1 MEMEQPRRRPE
12 RRPRSKLRIFKE
24 AYLPTVILGLTVLF
38 MIIFI
43 VGGSIKKNKQ
53 PNLDSTVSTSSTQN
67 TNGAVAL
74 DQEAKELLELAK
86 VAAKD
91 YDYTGALTIL
101 ESFSGNL
108 AEHPGLV
115 SAYNE
120 YQKADAA
127 LINWSAAQV
136 PNLSFHVLIADPNRA
151 FPDGELGSS
160 YRRNFITTTEFSNVL
175 DQLYAN
181 GYVLVDLDDLYT
193 TEFSETTG
201 RDVYKELTL
210 RLPAGKKPIMITEVN
225 ACYYTYMVDSNGDNL
240 PDAGGDGFAYNLSYD
255 GTDFYN
261 EIIHADGTAD
271 RGAYD
276 MVPILEDFIARHP
289 DFSYRGARATIAF
302 TGSDGILG
310 HRTKDSQEAKDAA
323 AQVANGLREHG
334 YKLACYTYDNVD
346 YDKKTATQIQTDL
359 QLWTAYVTTV
369 IGRIDILAFARDSDI
384 GGTDVYDG
392 SKFTVLHNAGYR
404 YFMGVSSSPWNQVG
418 ELYVRHNRLMI
429 TGENLA
435 NHPDWY
441 AGIFDAA
448 SVMDPARSNY

>member
-1 MEMEQPRRRPE
+1 M
-12 RRPRSKLRIFKE
+12 
-24 AYLPTVILGLTVLF
+24 
-38 MIIFI
+38 
-43 VGGSIKKNKQ
+43 
-53 PNLDSTVSTSSTQN
+53 
-67 TNGAVAL
+67 
-74 DQEAKELLELAK
+74 
-86 VAAKD
+86 
-91 YDYTGALTIL
+91 
-101 ESFSGNL
+101 
-108 AEHPGLV
+108 

-120 YQKADAA
+120 YQQADAA
-127 LINWSAAQV
+127 LVNWSAAQV

-151 FPDGELGSS
+151 FPDGELGSA
-160 YRRNFITTTEFSNVL
+160 YRRNFITTTEFSNIL

-181 GYVLVDLDDLYT
+181 GYILVDLDDLYT

-225 ACYYTYMVDSNGDNL
+225 ASYYTYMVDSDGDNL
-240 PDAGGDGFAYNLSYD
+240 PDAGGDGFASNLSYD

-261 EIIHADGTAD
+261 EIVHADGTAD

-276 MVPILEDFIARHP
+276 MVPILEAFIARHP

-323 AQVANGLREHG
+323 RQVADGLRAHG

-369 IGRIDILAFARDSDI
+369 IGKIDILAFARDSDI
-384 GGTDVYDG
+384 GDTNAYDG